1 MCLCV
6 SPIVQNPI
14 RYVYDCAAVSIIHQ
28 YQQKVGVVYNCDLC
42 CVCAFVCRGMC
53 VCARALSCVS
63 IPENTMTNEIKFKQK
78 QTQMKWNTE
87 AEAERRQ
94 NKNDG
99 WDGRIFAACTH
110 THTHCFYWCCCC
122 QRSLT
127 HTHTWSARVRRRRR
141 RCGHPTMAQQNTL
154 TLAQTHTYIRYIY
167 FFISFV
173 GLAFFD
179 CDDFISFVFQ
189 FHFVSDNSAHS
200 LAPSRLC
207 WLFSPLSDS
216 LAHTHTSHTDRAGGL
231 QPINMS
237 ERQRRIYIFALYVR
251 RYGCVWLSVCCPVAR
266 AHSLQW
272 LTWLI

>member
-1 MCLCV
+1 MKHR
-6 SPIVQNPI
+6 S
-14 RYVYDCAAVSIIHQ
+14 RS
-28 YQQKVGVVYNCDLC
+28 
-42 CVCAFVCRGMC
+42 
-53 VCARALSCVS
+53 RA
-63 IPENTMTNEIKFKQK
+63 
-78 QTQMKWNTE
+78 QTEQ
-87 AEAERRQ
+87 ERWLRR
-94 NKNDG
+94 KN
-99 WDGRIFAACTH
+99 FCSLH
-110 THTHCFYWCCCC
+110 SHTHCCWYCCC

-154 TLAQTHTYIRYIY
+154 TQTHTYIRYIY

-207 WLFSPLSDS
+207 RLFSPLSDS

-251 RYGCVWLSVCCPVAR
+251 WYGCVWLSVCCPVAR

>member
-1 MCLCV
+1 MKHR
-6 SPIVQNPI
+6 S
-14 RYVYDCAAVSIIHQ
+14 RS
-28 YQQKVGVVYNCDLC
+28 
-42 CVCAFVCRGMC
+42 
-53 VCARALSCVS
+53 RA
-63 IPENTMTNEIKFKQK
+63 
-78 QTQMKWNTE
+78 QTEQ
-87 AEAERRQ
+87 ERWLRR
-94 NKNDG
+94 KN
-99 WDGRIFAACTH
+99 FCSLHSH
-110 THTHCFYWCCCC
+110 THTLLLLVLLLSALSHSYSYLECSCTPTST
-122 QRSLT
+122 SLWPPYHGT
-127 HTHTWSARVRRRRR
+127 AEHTHT
-141 RCGHPTMAQQNTL
+141 GTE
-154 TLAQTHTYIRYIY
+154 HTYIRYIY

-251 RYGCVWLSVCCPVAR
+251 RYGCVCESVWLSVCCPVAR